1 MPGPVA
7 TEAPLAPRSRTTRRD
22 GRATRSRILRAAESL
37 FAAGGFEA
45 TSLRQIA
52 GAADIDLA
60 TLKYHFGD
68 KPALFAEVYQRGHE
82 RFVAFVAPYLMRLA
96 EVSGWDDV
104 RVELGRLAEG
114 AYDFVVA
121 HMAFVR
127 LVLYRF
133 LEDSSEVTGLEE
145 ELQVGALDQLDGAF
159 RALIERG
166 AIRDID
172 TRAFVTMLTTSIAMF
187 FVVVNVRPTWVGEP
201 LPSTPEGRARSIAFF
216 EMVLVRSLQPG
227 GAV

>member
-1 MPGPVA
+1 
-7 TEAPLAPRSRTTRRD
+7 
-22 GRATRSRILRAAESL
+22 
-37 FAAGGFEA
+37 
-45 TSLRQIA
+45 
-52 GAADIDLA
+52 
-60 TLKYHFGD
+60 
-68 KPALFAEVYQRGHE
+68 
-82 RFVAFVAPYLMRLA
+82 MRLA

-104 RVELGRLAEG
+104 RDELGRLAEG

-121 HMAFVR
+121 HMPFVR

-166 AIRDID
+166 AIREVD

-216 EMVLVRSLQPG
+216 EMVLVRSLQPA
-227 GAV
+227 GAM